1 MKDSEKILDIVVN
14 KIDELYLDN
23 ELKPYM
29 KVYIDKDNIPAL
41 FECIKGTYTG
51 NNPDTYIFKYR
62 GKYNTYIEFVGL
74 DNNLMNS
81 NLIYFVDGK

>member
-41 FECIKGTYTG
+41 FECIKGTYTD

-62 GKYNTYIEFVGL
+62 SKYNTDIEFVGL
-74 DNNLMNS
+74 DNNLMDS
-81 NLIYFVDGK
+81 NLIYFIDGE